1 MKDLPTADSVGFN
14 TRRAHRAFD
23 RLLNAYL
30 IERNIKAGYWYYLRL
45 LWIQD
50 GLTQKELSDRAS
62 VAENTTAAL
71 ITSMIK
77 DGLVRRQHCENDQR
91 KWLIFL
97 QPKGRGLREVL
108 LPYAMKVNRIARRG
122 IPEAEIA
129 TYLSVAKRLSENL
142 NAEIVAIHAPKT
154 G

>member
-30 IERNIKAGYWYYLRL
+30 AEYDIKAGYWYYLRL

-50 GLTQKELSDRAS
+50 GLTQKELSDRTS

-71 ITSMIK
+71 IAGMIK
-77 DGLVRRQHCENDQR
+77 EGLVTRKRCVDDQR
-91 KWLIFL
+91 KWIISLTK
-97 QPKGRGLREVL
+97 KGQALRETL
-108 LPYAMKVNRIARRG
+108 LPYAMKVNRIAREG
-122 IPEAEIA
+122 ISDAEVA
-129 TYLSVAKRLSENL
+129 TYLLVARRLSENL
-142 NAEIVAIHAPKT
+142 ETEIALKRAPKS